1 MNYSNLQIGEK
12 IYYSGDQA
20 NIEGFGTI
28 TNTNPNGWYGM
39 QYEITMEDERIKKAI
54 LPLMFEKSPGRRF
67 QLLTEYNEEREKIIA
82 QMKARY
88 L

>member
-1 MNYSNLQIGEK
+1 MNYSNLQVGEK

-28 TNTNPNGWYGM
+28 THTNPNGWYGM
-39 QYEITMEDERIKKAI
+39 QYEITMEDGRIKKVI

-67 QLLTEYNEEREKIIA
+67 QLLSEYNEEREKIIA